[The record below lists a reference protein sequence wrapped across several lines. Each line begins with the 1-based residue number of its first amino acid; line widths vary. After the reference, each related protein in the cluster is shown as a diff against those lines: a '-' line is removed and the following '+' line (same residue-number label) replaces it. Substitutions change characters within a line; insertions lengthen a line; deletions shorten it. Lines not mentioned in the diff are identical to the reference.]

1 MLIIWENKI
10 VCCDNW
16 SFENIHNSGPSGDT
30 KKGSLLLRGYMSC
43 QNRRSRRVKRVR
55 RIKTRKARRLPK
67 SHSRRPSKSHVD
79 NCLARMA
86 IVQGNG
92 IYYYQMII
100 NKEKQRG
107 CPLLA
112 ANRYTHIYISY
123 ICVYILFICCSVF
136 KNFGLR

>member
-92 IYYYQMII
+92 IGNYEFTDPISSEVIPYAFIYAY
-100 NKEKQRG
+100 NTKKQRIMFQ
-107 CPLLA
+107 
-112 ANRYTHIYISY
+112 R
-123 ICVYILFICCSVF
+123 ILKVLQALTS
-136 KNFGLR
+136 KTYK